1 LATLFRLPTWARP
14 THYKITAS
22 VSVPR
27 RAFVGRVRIRL
38 AVSRPTRRL
47 YLNAKGLELTNLV
60 VQVKGSSGGDLL
72 AAKLGDVDEDL
83 GVCRSDLLYNFNV
96 N

>member
-14 THYKITAS
+14 TRYKITAA

-27 RAFVGRVRIRL
+27 RAFGGRVRIRL

-60 VQVKGSSGGDLL
+60 VQVESSGDLL

-83 GVCRSDLLYNFNV
+83 GVCRSDFLLILI
-96 N
+96 